1 MPLTYVRGIFRRCG
15 RDRKSRKTVHPRFL
29 VHSQY
34 ILAKTENKRCPTSGC
49 KASLSGADETRTGLL
64 VAERY
69 GMPERTF
76 KRWLSTSLF
85 RKITHCYYEKRYR

>member
-1 MPLTYVRGIFRRCG
+1 VKNTRR
-15 RDRKSRKTVHPRFL
+15 
-29 VHSQY
+29 
-34 ILAKTENKRCPTSGC
+34 NK
-49 KASLSGADETRTGLL
+49 KSGADETHTGLL

-85 RKITHCYYEKRYR
+85 RKNHPRLL

>member
-1 MPLTYVRGIFRRCG
+1 MKNTRR
-15 RDRKSRKTVHPRFL
+15 
-29 VHSQY
+29 
-34 ILAKTENKRCPTSGC
+34 NK
-49 KASLSGADETRTGLL
+49 KSGADETRTGLL

-85 RKITHCYYEKRYR
+85 RKITHGYYEKRYR

>member
-1 MPLTYVRGIFRRCG
+1 M
-15 RDRKSRKTVHPRFL
+15 
-29 VHSQY
+29 
-34 ILAKTENKRCPTSGC
+34 AKTETKRCPTGIC

-85 RKITHCYYEKRYR
+85 RKITHGYYEKRYR